1 MTTLL
6 QFVVALCEVLF
17 APHKGNDLLLSNRS
31 GYRALSALAMSAKAD
46 VLPTARTRKV
56 RAPKTRKL
64 VIRSLQW
71 KAENKARKAA
81 MGRKAH
87 MERCEALYEARK
99 ARSAAME
106 WHTVANEEAAALKA
120 AVVFMTGKSWQQALG
135 AMYAQGRLVSSGSGS
150 VAAPATARVR
160 VAKAVKGNIFITA
173 PSKVEGVHAK
183 DTAFCASH
191 VVVRTK
197 GVPVLCTWNNYRKV
211 VPIGRV
217 MLLMQ
222 RREAAAEK
230 ANRVAIQALERHLKI
245 AAWEAVQAA
254 KVAA

>member
-17 APHKGNDLLLSNRS
+17 APHKGNDMFLSNRS

-46 VLPTARTRKV
+46 MLPTARTGKV
-56 RAPKTRKL
+56 RASKTRKL

-150 VAAPATARVR
+150 VAAPATVKVR
-160 VAKAVKGNIFITA
+160 VSKVVRGKTFITA
-173 PSKVEGVHAK
+173 PSKMEGVHAK
-183 DTAFCASH
+183 DTAYRASH
-191 VVVRTK
+191 VVCGNAVKTA
-197 GVPVLCTWNNYRKV
+197 PTWSMWQKV

-217 MLLMQ
+217 LLLVQ
-222 RREAAAEK
+222 RRDAAVEK
-230 ANRVAIQALERHLKI
+230 ANRMAIQALERHLKI

>member
-6 QFVVALCEVLF
+6 QFIVALCEVLF
-17 APHKGNDLLLSNRS
+17 APHKGNDLFLGNRS
-31 GYRALSALAMSAKAD
+31 GFRALSALAMSAKAD

-87 MERCEALYEARK
+87 MERCEALYKARK

-120 AVVFMTGKSWQQALG
+120 AVVFMTGKSWQEALG
-135 AMYAQGRLVSSGSGS
+135 AMYAQGRIVSSGSGS

-160 VAKAVKGNIFITA
+160 VAKVVKGKTFISS

-183 DTAFCASH
+183 DTAYRGSH
-191 VVVRTK
+191 VVCGNATK
-197 GVPVLCTWNNYRKV
+197 TAPTWSMWQKV

-217 MLLMQ
+217 LLLVQ
-222 RREAAAEK
+222 RRDAAVEK
-230 ANRVAIQALERHLKI
+230 ANRMAIQALERHLKI

>member
-17 APHKGNDLLLSNRS
+17 APHKGNDMFLSNRS

-46 VLPTARTRKV
+46 MLPTARTRKV

-87 MERCEALYEARK
+87 MERCEALYGARK

-150 VAAPATARVR
+150 VAAPATVKVR
-160 VAKAVKGNIFITA
+160 VSKVVRGKTFITA
-173 PSKVEGVHAK
+173 PSKMEGIHAK
-183 DTAFCASH
+183 DTAYRASH
-191 VVVRTK
+191 VVCGNAVKTA
-197 GVPVLCTWNNYRKV
+197 PTWSMWQKV

-217 MLLMQ
+217 LLLVQ
-222 RREAAAEK
+222 RRDAAVEK
-230 ANRVAIQALERHLKI
+230 ANRMAIQALERHLKI

>member
-1 MTTLL
+1 MNTLL

-17 APHKGNDLLLSNRS
+17 APHKGNDMLLSNRS

-46 VLPTARTRKV
+46 VFPFVRARKA

-64 VIRSLQW
+64 VINSLQW
-71 KAENKARKAA
+71 KAENKARKSD

-87 MERCEALYEARK
+87 EERCAALYEARK

-120 AVVFMTGKSWQQALG
+120 AIVFMTGKSWQQALG
-135 AMYAQGRLVSSGSGS
+135 AMYAQGRLVSCGNGS
-150 VAAPATARVR
+150 VAAPAVARVR
-160 VAKAVKGNIFITA
+160 VAKAVKGNTFIA
-173 PSKVEGVHAK
+173 LPSKMEGVHAK
-183 DTAFCASH
+183 DAAFCATH

-197 GVPVLCTWNNYRKV
+197 GVPVLCTWNNYRRI
-211 VPIGRV
+211 VPMGRV
-217 MLLMQ
+217 MLLVQ
-222 RREAAAEK
+222 RREAATEK
-230 ANRVAIQALERHLKI
+230 ANRMAIKALERHLKI
-245 AAWEAVQAA
+245 SAWNAIQAA

>member
-6 QFVVALCEVLF
+6 QFIVALCEVLF
-17 APHKGNDLLLSNRS
+17 APHKGNDMFLSNRS
-31 GYRALSALAMSAKAD
+31 GFRALSALAMSAKAD
-46 VLPTARTRKV
+46 VLPLVRTGKV

-150 VAAPATARVR
+150 VAAPATVKVR
-160 VAKAVKGNIFITA
+160 VSKVVRGKTFITA
-173 PSKVEGVHAK
+173 PSKMEGVHAK
-183 DTAFCASH
+183 DTAYRASH
-191 VVVRTK
+191 VVCGNAVKTA
-197 GVPVLCTWNNYRKV
+197 PTWSMWQKV

-217 MLLMQ
+217 LLLMQ